1 MSFLSRYIIFALS
14 HFRGG
19 LARDTITLVVHCTL
33 GLEVPIRPQS
43 TPAQF
48 NLNQFSNVMHKIF
61 NHLIPTLNHH
71 RFVSNNNNNN
81 NLVW

>member
-19 LARDTITLVVHCTL
+19 LAWDTITLVVHCTL

-61 NHLIPTLNHH
+61 TTNQSPAQNMIQHTSI
-71 RFVSNNNNNN
+71 
-81 NLVW
+81 